1 MIRMIRKYH
10 PFLVNYNFY
19 LRESDISYFSMLNKE
34 RIDKL
39 KNIKR
44 ILFILLEILF
54 VLIFI
59 YAAMRLYGIYSDY
72 HRASEEYDSL
82 AQDVVMQTETPVQED
97 EEKEE
102 SILDLP
108 YDYEVPSYQVDLN
121 ALKERNAD
129 TVGWIILPDSRINY
143 PIVKSQDNTEY
154 LTRTFEGQ
162 NANSGAIFMEQYCNS
177 DFSSE
182 NTIIYGH
189 NMKNGS
195 MFHALNNMTDK
206 EYFWRH
212 HIFCIDTG
220 NGFEN
225 YEVIS
230 CYQTVDT
237 DLTSWQISF
246 ESKEAYGAWLKSVAK
261 RCNYDCVD
269 YDVNKKTITLSTCYG
284 KSGGPGR
291 FIVHLQ
297 KK

>member
-1 MIRMIRKYH
+1 MQTK
-10 PFLVNYNFY
+10 
-19 LRESDISYFSMLNKE
+19 
-34 RIDKL
+34 
-39 KNIKR
+39 KNSKVIKKAV
-44 ILFILLEILF
+44 FALLEILCL
-54 VLIFI
+54 LIFI
-59 YAAMRLYGIYSDY
+59 YAGLQLYSIFSDY
-72 HRASEEYDSL
+72 HRATEEYESL
-82 AQDVVMQTETPVQED
+82 ACEVVTEIPLKSDLKE
-97 EEKEE
+97 EEKVT
-102 SILDLP
+102 SVLDLP
-108 YDYEVPSYQVDLN
+108 YDYEVPDYQVDL
-121 ALKERNAD
+121 LPVKEQNPD

-143 PIVKSQDNTEY
+143 PIVKSKDNIEY
-154 LTRTFEGQ
+154 LTTTFAGQ
-162 NANSGAIFMEQYCNS
+162 TANSGAVFMDMNCKE
-177 DFSSE
+177 DFSCE

-195 MFHALNNMTDK
+195 MFRSLNDLTDK

-230 CYQTVDT
+230 CYETVET

-246 ESKEAYGAWLKSVAK
+246 ESQEAYGEWLRNVVK
-261 RCNYDCVD
+261 RCNYDCTD
-269 YDVNKKTITLSTCYG
+269 YNENKETITLSTCRG